1 LCRARSRAR
10 AMAHSLASIAPAL
23 LVAGIGLLIVAALH
37 DLAARTIPD
46 ELTAAIATI
55 GILLRLHHGDF
66 IGAIIAAG
74 VMFGVTLLLWQRGW
88 MGGGDVKLLT
98 AIALLLAP
106 AQLPGAIVAIGIAGA
121 LLALPY
127 LALRGLIRRPAVT
140 AHRHLLLRAWR
151 AERFRLRKGGPLPY
165 GVAIALGTLAG
176 LAGAGA

>member
-1 LCRARSRAR
+1 
-10 AMAHSLASIAPAL
+10 MANSLASIAPAL

-46 ELTAAIATI
+46 ELSAAIATI

-66 IGAIIAAG
+66 PGAVTAAG

-98 AIALLLAP
+98 AVALLLAP
-106 AQLPGAIVAIGIAGA
+106 AQLPGAIMAIGIAGA
-121 LLALPY
+121 FLALPY
-127 LALRGLIRRPAVT
+127 LTLRGVLRRPA
-140 AHRHLLLRAWR
+140 ASGRRHLVFRACR
-151 AERFRLRKGGPLPY
+151 AERFRLRRGGPLPY